1 MFGLAPTTKNP
12 SKSIDLVDESAKTLN
27 QVSVYKGV
35 SDYGMS
41 LLDFLDGRII
51 VNPTV
56 SRLMIACMATL
67 LGVSAQAAEVTTV
80 VIASSGFVL
89 AAVFLAMW
97 LISQPKIKS
106 LKSQN
111 ADLSGRLSRSEKVIA
126 KLQSIRA
133 EMTESLNMAKAETVA
148 VEHRRREVADML
160 AALRTQVERVA
171 RVDGLT
177 GVANRQ
183 QFDISLTDEIKRCVR
198 EHKDIGLLLVEIDS
212 FIDYLDI
219 NGEEKAQFALQRV
232 ATSISDSFRRAGDL
246 VARIGDHK
254 FGVLL
259 PGTDGETAARF
270 AEKMRKSIYSEA
282 LPFPSSEIADRI
294 TVSVG
299 LAALPPVRL
308 HKPEIAIGM
317 AENALRTAQNNGY
330 NQVSSGKNAPVANA
344 V

>member
-1 MFGLAPTTKNP
+1 MDLAVEN
-12 SKSIDLVDESAKTLN
+12 AKTLN
-27 QVSVYKGV
+27 QVSVYMGV

-41 LLDFLDGRII
+41 LLDFLDGRVT

-56 SRLMIACMATL
+56 FRLMLAFVTASTSL
-67 LGVSAQAAEVTTV
+67 SAQAADFTGIA
-80 VIASSGFVL
+80 IASSGFIL

-97 LISQPKIKS
+97 LISRPKIKS
-106 LKSQN
+106 LKTRN
-111 ADLSGRLSRSEKVIA
+111 TDLAGRLSRSEKVVTQ
-126 KLQSIRA
+126 LQTIRA

-177 GVANRQ
+177 GVANRR

-198 EHKDIGLLLVEIDS
+198 EHKDMGLLLVEIDS
-212 FIDYLDI
+212 FVDYLDI
-219 NGEEKAQFALQRV
+219 NGEEKAEFALQRV

-246 VARIGDHK
+246 VARVGNHK
-254 FGVLL
+254 FAVLL
-259 PGTDGETAARF
+259 PGTDGDTAARF

-317 AENALRTAQNNGY
+317 AENALRTAQNNGF
-330 NQVSSGKNAPVANA
+330 NQVSSGKNTAIANA